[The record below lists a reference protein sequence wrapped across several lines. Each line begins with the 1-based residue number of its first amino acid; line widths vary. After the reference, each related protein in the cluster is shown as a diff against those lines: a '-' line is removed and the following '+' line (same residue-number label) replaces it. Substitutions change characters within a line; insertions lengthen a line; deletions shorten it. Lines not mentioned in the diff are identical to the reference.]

1 MMYEDTHKNRVY
13 ESESLRMC
21 TYMYMYMYM
30 WISVHVCVYI
40 SVRVCAEGSDCQGRT
55 CTPYHES
62 KVGEI
67 KQFHHLLKS
76 DTILPLLLPLL
87 LFSPTLHPHTQ
98 NKRCAAE
105 LSTQTIERELI
116 ASPQNNSNEEHAAQV
131 CYDVLHNV

>member
-1 MMYEDTHKNRVY
+1 MYIHVY
-13 ESESLRMC
+13 
-21 TYMYMYMYM
+21 
-30 WISVHVCVYI
+30 VHVCVYI

-76 DTILPLLLPLL
+76 DSILPLLLPLL
-87 LFSPTLHPHTQ
+87 LLSPTLHPHTQ

-116 ASPQNNSNEEHAAQV
+116 ASPQNNSNELRCV
-131 CYDVLHNV
+131 TMYYIMCRYRLHVFVYFHSGRVVFERSIEEKPNH